1 MALSHLLRTVDS
13 RDRPEETTVTAHAP
27 PFASFTVLNALQ
39 LGLIECPPEAD
50 LATVA
55 RLMAENRI
63 HCVIVSGIERRDR
76 RGGHLDWRIVSDL
89 DLMAGLRPECA
100 GSTAGDLAASD
111 VVIADPSDTLEH
123 AAQLMA
129 EHDTAHLVVVSPS
142 TGRPVGILSTLDV
155 ARAMAA
161 G

>member
-1 MALSHLLRTVDS
+1 MST
-13 RDRPEETTVTAHAP
+13 HAP
-27 PFASFTVLNALQ
+27 PFASYTVLNAMQ

-50 LATVA
+50 RTTVA
-55 RLMAENRI
+55 RAMAENRI

-76 RGGHLDWRIVSDL
+76 HGEHLDWGIVSDL

-100 GSTAGDLAASD
+100 DATAGELAASD
-111 VVIADPSDTLEH
+111 VVIVDPSDTLEH
-123 AAQLMA
+123 AAQLMV
-129 EHDTAHLVVVSPS
+129 EHETAHLVVVSPS

-155 ARAMAA
+155 ARGMAA

>member
-1 MALSHLLRTVDS
+1 V
-13 RDRPEETTVTAHAP
+13 TTNAP
-27 PFASFTVLNALQ
+27 PFTAFTVLNALQ
-39 LGLIECPPEAD
+39 LGLIDCPPEAD
-50 LATVA
+50 RATVA

-76 RGGHLDWRIVSDL
+76 RGEHLDWGIVSDL

-100 GSTAGDLAASD
+100 DATAGELAASD

-123 AAQLMA
+123 AAQLMVA
-129 EHDTAHLVVVSPS
+129 HETAHLVVVSPS
-142 TGRPVGILSTLDV
+142 TGRPIGILSTLDV

>member
-1 MALSHLLRTVDS
+1 M
-13 RDRPEETTVTAHAP
+13 
-27 PFASFTVLNALQ
+27 Q
-39 LGLIECPPEAD
+39 LGLIECPPDAD

-55 RLMAENRI
+55 WLMAEHRI

-76 RGGHLDWRIVSDL
+76 RGEQLDWGIVSDL
-89 DLMAGLRPECA
+89 DLMAALRPECTDAPA
-100 GSTAGDLAASD
+100 GELAATE
-111 VVIADPSDTLEH
+111 VVIADPDDSLEH

-142 TGRPVGILSTLDV
+142 TGRPVGIVSTLDV